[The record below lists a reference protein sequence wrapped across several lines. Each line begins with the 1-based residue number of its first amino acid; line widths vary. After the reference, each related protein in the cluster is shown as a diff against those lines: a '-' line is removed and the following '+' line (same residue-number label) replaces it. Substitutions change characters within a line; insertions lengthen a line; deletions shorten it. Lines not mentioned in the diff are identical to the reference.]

1 MINFFIN
8 VLLNLTNTLK
18 SDKVLQVDKVNI
30 AKDFKIKPAF
40 IHSGV
45 WHNSESKKQKLIK

>member
-30 AKDFKIKPAF
+30 AKVFKIKPAF

-45 WHNSESKKQKLIK
+45 WYNS